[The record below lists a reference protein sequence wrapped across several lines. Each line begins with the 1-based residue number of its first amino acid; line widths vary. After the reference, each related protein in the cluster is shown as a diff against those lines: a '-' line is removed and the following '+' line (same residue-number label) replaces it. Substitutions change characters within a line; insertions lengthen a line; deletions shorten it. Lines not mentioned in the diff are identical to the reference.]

1 MNLAIL
7 QRWKEGNIRI
17 LFWDPDEYLHV
28 RPQMLDALKLKLQNH
43 GVVSFQ
49 RKSTICADCGLLPE
63 ISLPNIEN
71 RKFKMSERHIPAKVA
86 LNPNAAGCMF
96 VHFSLCDRHS
106 MIRLD
111 SRIAFVVHFE
121 NLLEHRV
128 DQNKIGFVPA
138 DLSIL
143 DRCHKMNLT
152 IGSLQEATYVYE
164 VTVRESSI
172 LHANT
177 IITNYFEY
185 EKTIILALIVFLSVL
200 LLRFCWL
207 RRFPRKD

>member
-1 MNLAIL
+1 
-7 QRWKEGNIRI
+7 
-17 LFWDPDEYLHV
+17 
-28 RPQMLDALKLKLQNH
+28 MLDALKLKLQNH